1 MRFTHRLETLFPRRS
16 LGLIAVIAV
25 VAGGLW
31 LASVG
36 GTEGAVPAPH
46 PGAGSVGGA
55 PQVEPNVC
63 ILPTSHSL
71 DAGNTDVGYFGA
83 TLPVAEA
90 LANVAGSVDRVWF
103 HDRFAAPG
111 TQAWKFWS
119 PRAPA
124 AINDFTELTFGEPY
138 FVFSDTAQIWD
149 FVPRGPLTEP
159 TSVDLV
165 AGDNNVV
172 YYGGAAA
179 AAAIPSVSHIWRLDA
194 AANPQAEWGLWAPSL
209 PASVRAFDTLD
220 FADAYFIN
228 VTAPTTWEF
237 PPCDVAPA
245 PPPQPPPPP
254 DPGPDALLDFG
265 GVWTFTITVTV
276 ETGACSGEVG
286 VPQNDQVTIAQEGT
300 TLTVNG
306 LGGAN
311 DPWVGDVT
319 NGAAVFGGT
328 RPEDGGLTTAVFT
341 MTMSEDGQTLTG
353 AEAWS
358 WTGPGGTCPNSASD
372 VTALRVSGP

>member
-1 MRFTHRLETLFPRRS
+1 MLSPRRHNPNVVRQS
-16 LGLIAVIAV
+16 LALLALLTILAA
-25 VAGGLW
+25 GLW
-31 LASVG
+31 LASTSG
-36 GTEGAVPAPH
+36 ANGTRAIPH
-46 PGAGSVGGA
+46 QRTTDIGGA
-55 PQVEPNVC
+55 PQAEPNVC
-63 ILPTSHSL
+63 TLPTSHNL

-83 TLPVAEA
+83 TLPVTDA
-90 LANVAGSVDRVWF
+90 LTNVADGVDRVWF

-138 FVFSDTAQIWD
+138 FVFSDTAQTWT

-172 YYGGAAA
+172 YFGGPVAAA
-179 AAAIPSVSHIWRLDA
+179 SIPAVSHIWRLDGGT
-194 AANPQAEWGLWAPSL
+194 NPGAEWGLWAPSL

-228 VTAPTTWEF
+228 VTAPATWEF
-237 PPCDVAPA
+237 PPCDVAPPA
-245 PPPQPPPPP
+245 PPPPP
-254 DPGPDALLDFG
+254 DPEPDALIDISG
-265 GVWTFTITVTV
+265 NWTFTITVTV
-276 ETGACSGEVG
+276 ETGVCSGETG
-286 VPQNDQVTIAQEGT
+286 VPQNDLVSITQDGT
-300 TLTVNG
+300 TLSVSG

-311 DPWVGDVT
+311 DPWIGDIADRSVT
-319 NGAAVFGGT
+319 FGGT

-341 MTMSEDGQTLTG
+341 MILADGEQALTG
-353 AEAWS
+353 TEAWS

-372 VTALRVSGP
+372 VTAQRVSGP